1 MADVTFK
8 RFEELD
14 GYQAQFLYAGRG
26 LGVTSFGMNVL
37 RLPPNWA
44 DYPEHNH
51 SKERQ
56 EEVYVVV
63 QGSARLTAGEG
74 SWDLLP
80 GTLVR
85 VGAGQKRRI
94 VPGAA
99 GVTILALG
107 GTPGKAYE
115 PPVRKKSGA

>member
-14 GYQAQFLYAGRG
+14 GYQGRFLYAGRG
-26 LGVTSFGMNVL
+26 LGITSLGMNVL

-51 SKERQ
+51 AKEGQ
-56 EEVYVVV
+56 EEVYVVL

-85 VGAGQKRRI
+85 VGAAQKRRI
-94 VPGAA
+94 VPGAS

-115 PPVRKKSGA
+115 PPARTKSVS